1 MSRLDELKHIF
12 ANVEEDKRQLINQ
25 LIEEVVFV
33 EQQLKEL
40 RKMQFIKVHPENP
53 SLQKATPASKQYKEL
68 MQTYNNSLKVL
79 SSVLS
84 KDGVEEESPLR
95 EFLKQMK
102 KRSENDC

>member
-1 MSRLDELKHIF
+1 MGRLEELKKIF
-12 ANVEEDKRQLINQ
+12 ENVEEDKLKLINP

-33 EQQLKEL
+33 EDQLKVL

-79 SSVLS
+79 ASVLS

-102 KRSENDC
+102 QKAAK